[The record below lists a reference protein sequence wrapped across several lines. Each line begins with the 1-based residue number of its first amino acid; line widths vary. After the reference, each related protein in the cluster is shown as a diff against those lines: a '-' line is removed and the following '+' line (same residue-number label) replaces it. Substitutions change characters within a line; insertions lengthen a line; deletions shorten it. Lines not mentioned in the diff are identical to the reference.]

1 MLQSRS
7 TLRRIAAYSVV
18 AGVLSLCS
26 HTASRADI
34 VVKGSNGKK
43 ATELNAWCLHHIPT
57 VFRPQTDVVV
67 RQLNDPEMN
76 SYLTG
81 DDQGNN
87 NNDRSSSDDDDIDGV
102 FENDPP
108 RITLRLP
115 SSGEPD
121 MFTFT
126 HEYGHFVW
134 FDLMSK
140 DDRKEYEAIYKKQ
153 HAAHHLVTRYA
164 ATDLEEGF
172 AEAFSFYI
180 NEAPVLQHRDP
191 ASYAFL
197 SQWQAQAQAQSANQT
212 ADNR

>member
-7 TLRRIAAYSVV
+7 TPRRIIACSIV
-18 AGVLSLCS
+18 AGVLSLC
-26 HTASRADI
+26 TLNVSRADI
-34 VVKGSNGKK
+34 VVKGANGEK
-43 ATELNAWCLHHIPT
+43 AGELNTWCSRHIPS

-67 RQLNDPEMN
+67 RQLSDSQMN
-76 SYLTG
+76 AYLTG

-87 NNDRSSSDDDDIDGV
+87 SNDRSSSDDDDIDGV

-115 SSGEPD
+115 NTGSPD

-140 DDRKEYEAIYKKQ
+140 DDHNRYAAIYKKQ
-153 HAAHHLVTRYA
+153 RAAHHLVTRYA
-164 ATDLEEGF
+164 NTDLEEGF

-180 NEAPVLQHRDP
+180 NEAPVLQRRDS
-191 ASYAFL
+191 ASYEFL
-197 SQWQAQAQAQSANQT
+197 AGWQSQAQDQIN
-212 ADNR
+212 